1 MREKNKKS
9 QKRVLARILAL
20 ILIFT
25 MSVTPI
31 SPFLSEVQAASVE
44 NPWDGKTMTVP
55 DLDEYGT
62 YLIRTGAE
70 LAWFAAEVNRGNGEI
85 NGRLENYIYLNNYNT
100 NHNWTM
106 IGDTEENPYKGNFD
120 GNGQKVVYMR
130 AEITQK
136 DPEHRYAGLFGVID
150 GGNVKNVTVLGKVLQ
165 NYGNY
170 GLIGG
175 SDELYVGSGGIAGYL
190 KSGQITNCTNYA
202 RTTMDGEAMYRNS
215 GGIVGICKGIVMR
228 CTNEGKL
235 STIIGFAQN
244 HVGGIAG
251 LVYGANAQVTNC
263 MNSATVQG
271 YICVGGIA
279 GAVKGGSEI
288 NASCNYGTIKANSTA
303 GGIAG
308 RVSTTGLY
316 TDGTEKEC
324 AVRNVY
330 SLGDMATY
338 GTGTGAQMGGIVGE
352 AGYDNW
358 TQEKL
363 PPRPVIENAYSTVQF
378 SNNMNSRRGG
388 IIGYL
393 ISGAY
398 GTVYGLATPDK
409 GLNPVGATSD
419 RGIQILGEALM
430 LTEAELKSAGMIE
443 KLGNGFTMAD
453 TYDIQNNGYPK
464 LVWQGLPSALLSAID
479 DSLMELNGWLTAAN
493 RKKYGKNYPRIEKL
507 VKDYKDKLGAVINQE
522 ELDTVMEEARGKL
535 KEVKPG
541 IDADNELMEA
551 IDNSIIALE
560 NYRSRLIDKHPDLTE
575 GQKQNLDSVVS
586 DYRKKMNAAETPEE
600 VRLLLRDGRDTLDAR
615 IAGFEADK
623 RLEELRADAIQQM
636 TDYRAD
642 ESYDSLW
649 MFKIRLAREK
659 ALEVITQAKTA
670 AEVTSGLAEGQNSI
684 DAVIDQIPEAG
695 AWDGKTLTEPA
706 VSERGIYQITSGSEL
721 AWFAN
726 QVNTVQDAEGISGE
740 LCNDISLG
748 FKNWKPIGNTKA
760 YTGSFDGKGYQIR
773 GLFIERA
780 DIYSG
785 LFGQLRGKNQV
796 IQNLSV
802 SGTIQADGKVDYA
815 GGVAAYVYGADS
827 ANQSQMINCHS
838 SVSIRQDQI
847 KALGGGSGGIVGY
860 AANVAVSN
868 CSNTGSVVIGPA
880 GKGGISYAAGGL
892 IGQIGPSVRLQ
903 TSYNAGTVQSS
914 HTAGGLAGAVGGR
927 GSEIYSSYNCG
938 EISAKYNSGGLVGG
952 AFTGSS
958 IKWCYTSGSVNLN
971 ESGLKAGAI
980 FGDFNPGDYEVL
992 YALKR
997 SDSQKI
1003 DLVGGSEDFSA
1014 SGRFLESDALH
1025 SDDALNAL
1033 NGGGSCFIRD
1043 YLEYQNGYPIL
1054 SWQITV
1060 DDFRTGAVS
1069 ALQNYKKAEDYSGE
1083 NWSIIQQLIE
1093 EGTAQIQEA
1102 EDIETINAALTQ
1114 ARNMIDEVETK
1125 AESND
1130 RELQAAKDNAIYE
1143 IEHYVDLSEY
1153 RDEEKT
1159 KILKYIEEARK
1170 YILMSLD
1177 LEEVTRHLNEAKA
1190 NIDYEETAWEHEYN
1204 ENRKAAEEVE
1214 TYIGEIGE
1222 VIYIPYVKTSIQTAR
1237 SAYDK
1242 LTDRQKE
1249 LVTNVQVLLDAEA
1262 EWEKLEEEYEATEM
1276 DKEMAAIV
1284 DELIE
1289 AIGEV
1294 TADSKEA
1301 IDAARNAFDALTE
1314 NQKVLVSYPGKLT
1327 EAEAAYNKLC
1337 ASVVAGMI
1345 AAIGDITMD
1354 KWDVIA
1360 EAQRAYDE
1368 LTDDQK
1374 ALVNDYPVLQ
1384 NAIATYQNLTVA
1396 QNVIEMIEAIGDVTL
1411 ESRNV
1416 IMAAISAYNGLS
1428 GAQQELVHNYDMLE
1442 AATILYESLSA
1453 IQQVIKMIDQIG
1465 TVSQTSG
1472 PQLEAARSA
1481 YNNLTPDEQRRITN
1495 LSVLENAEAA
1505 FAALETPEVDNNDT
1519 PEEIPTN
1526 DKTLQ
1531 EANKNNGDGGSG
1543 TENGETSGGE
1553 EDKENKEETAE
1564 ACVGVDDNDDQDGGL
1579 PSWLED
1585 ELDGTNTEETAN
1597 LAAEQKKTAARK
1609 RFLLVLGII
1618 LAVCMVTTGTFAVA
1632 LRKSA
1637 HKRKE
1642 KRVHF

>member
-1 MREKNKKS
+1 MREKKKKS
-9 QKRVLARILAL
+9 QKRVLARLLAL

-31 SPFLSEVQAASVE
+31 SPFPSEVQAASIE
-44 NPWDGKTMTVP
+44 NPWDGKTMKVP

-85 NGRLENYIYLNNYNT
+85 NGRLENYIYLNDYNT
-100 NHNWTM
+100 THNWTM

-136 DPEHRYAGLFGVID
+136 DPKRRYAGLFGVID

-170 GLIGG
+170 GLVGG

-228 CTNEGKL
+228 CANEGKL

-263 MNSATVQG
+263 INSATVQG

-279 GAVKGGSEI
+279 GAVKGGAEI

-330 SLGDMATY
+330 SLGDMTTY

-378 SNNMNSRRGG
+378 TNNLNNRRGG

-409 GLNPVGATSD
+409 NLTPVGATSD

-430 LTEAELKSAGMIE
+430 LTESELKSVGMIE
-443 KLGNGFTMAD
+443 KLGGGFTMANA
-453 TYDIQNNGYPK
+453 YDIGNDGYPK

-479 DSLMELNGWLTAAN
+479 DAHLELNSWLTAAN
-493 RKKYGKNYPRIEKL
+493 RKKYGKNYPMIEKI
-507 VKDYKDKLGAVINQE
+507 VKNYKDKLGAVTKRE
-522 ELDTVMEEARGKL
+522 DLDAVMEEARGKL

-551 IDNSIIALE
+551 IDNGMIALE
-560 NYRSRLIDKHPDLTE
+560 NYCNKLNDKYPDLTE
-575 GQKQNLDSVVS
+575 GQKQNLKSVVS
-586 DYRKKMNAAETPEE
+586 DYCKKMNVAETPEE
-600 VRLLLRDGRDTLDAR
+600 VHLLLRDGRDALDAR

-623 RLEELRADAIQQM
+623 RLEEIRENAIQDL
-636 TDYRAD
+636 TAYRAD
-642 ESYDSLW
+642 ESYDSIW
-649 MFKIRLAREK
+649 MHKINTAREK

-670 AEVTSGLAEGQNSI
+670 AEVTTGLEEGKNSI
-684 DAVIDQIPEAG
+684 DEVIDQIPEAG

-706 VSERGIYQITSGSEL
+706 VDERGIYQITSGSEL

-726 QVNTVQDAEGISGE
+726 QVNTVENADGISGE

-748 FKNWKPIGNTKA
+748 FKNWKPIGNAKA
-760 YTGSFDGKGYQIR
+760 FTGDFDGKEYQIR

-780 DIYSG
+780 DIYAG
-785 LFGQLRGKNQV
+785 LFGQLYGKNQV

-802 SGTIQADGKVDYA
+802 SGTIQADGKVGFA

-827 ANQSQMINCHS
+827 VNRVQLINCHS
-838 SVSIRQDQI
+838 SVRIRQDQI
-847 KALGGGSGGIVGY
+847 KTLGGGGGGIAGY
-860 AANVAVSN
+860 AANVVISN

-892 IGQIGPSVRLQ
+892 IGQIGPSTRLQ
-903 TSYNAGTVQSS
+903 TSYNAGTIQSS
-914 HTAGGLAGAVGGR
+914 HTAGGLAGAVGGSR
-927 GSEIYSSYNCG
+927 SQIYSSYNCG
-938 EISAKYNSGGLVGG
+938 EVSAEDNSGGIVGG

-958 IKWCYTSGSVNLN
+958 IKWCYTSGPVNLN
-971 ESGLKAGAI
+971 ESGLNVGAI
-980 FGDFNPGDYEVL
+980 FGAFNPGDYEIL
-992 YALKR
+992 FALIR
-997 SDSQKI
+997 SDSLKI
-1003 DLVGGSEDFSA
+1003 PLVGGSQDFSA
-1014 SGRFLESDALH
+1014 SGRFLEAEKML
-1025 SDDALNAL
+1025 SDDTLNAL

-1043 YLEYQNGYPIL
+1043 YLGYQNGYPIL
-1054 SWQITV
+1054 SWQMTL
-1060 DDFRTGAVS
+1060 DDFKTEAAS
-1069 ALQNYKKAEDYSGE
+1069 ALQNYKKEEDYSGE
-1083 NWSIIQQLIE
+1083 NWIIIQELIA
-1093 EGTAQIQEA
+1093 EGTAQIQAAGDMES
-1102 EDIETINAALTQ
+1102 INAAFTQ
-1114 ARNMIDEVETK
+1114 AKNMIDEVETK
-1125 AESND
+1125 DETEE
-1130 RELQAAKDNAIYE
+1130 RELQVVKDNAINE
-1143 IEHYVDLSEY
+1143 LENYVNLDDY

-1159 KILKYIEEARK
+1159 KILKYISDAK
-1170 YILMSLD
+1170 KNILQAFD
-1177 LEEVTRHLNEAKA
+1177 TEEVLQILNSAKD
-1190 NIDYEETAWEHEYN
+1190 NIDYELTAWEYEDEKNQQAANEVIAEIAGLGEIIYN
-1204 ENRKAAEEVE
+1204 E
-1214 TYIGEIGE
+1214 YI
-1222 VIYIPYVKTSIQTAR
+1222 KTQIQSAR

-1249 LVTNVQVLLDAEA
+1249 LVTNYQVLLDAEA
-1262 EWEKLEEEYEATEM
+1262 AWEKLEEEHEATEM
-1276 DKEMAAIV
+1276 DKQMAAIV
-1284 DELIE
+1284 DGLIE

-1337 ASVVAGMI
+1337 ASVVGGMI

-1368 LTDDQK
+1368 LTDVQK

-1384 NAIATYQNLTVA
+1384 NAIATYQNLIVA
-1396 QNVIEMIEAIGDVTL
+1396 QSVIEMIDAIGDVTL
-1411 ESRNV
+1411 ETGNS
-1416 IMAAISAYNGLS
+1416 IKAAIYAYNNLS
-1428 GAQQELVHNYDMLE
+1428 GAQQALVHNYDMLE
-1442 AATILYESLSA
+1442 AAASIYDSLSA
-1453 IQQVIKMIDQIG
+1453 IQQVIEMIDQIG
-1465 TVSQTSG
+1465 TVSTASG

-1481 YNNLTPDEQRRITN
+1481 YNNLTPDEQRRVTN

-1505 FAALETPEVDNNDT
+1505 YAALETPEVDNNDT

-1526 DKTLQ
+1526 DKTLG
-1531 EANKNNGDGGSG
+1531 EANKNSGEVGSG
-1543 TENGETSGGE
+1543 MEDGEKSGGE
-1553 EDKENKEETAE
+1553 DDKGNKEEAE
-1564 ACVGVDDNDDQDGGL
+1564 AGIGEDDNDDQNGGL

-1585 ELDGTNTEETAN
+1585 ELNGTNAEETAN
-1597 LAAEQKKTAARK
+1597 LAAEQKKTEARK

-1618 LAVCMVTTGTFAVA
+1618 LGVCVVTTGAFGAA
-1632 LRKSA
+1632 LRKSS

-1642 KRVHF
+1642 KRVHY